1 MNILRKNDKAW
12 NELCAHYNIVERIA
26 ECGQFVISAEQ
37 IKQVSHQE
45 PRLITKFDHSINL
58 PKIFADN
65 HLSILPVTRGSYVIS
80 EFKAYHTFEERNCPI
95 QDFSLPEYLQSINDD
110 DIPSETIAINAAYA
124 SGILSDFF
132 EDESLCPTVC
142 GRMRSGN
149 FDFEIKNVNNER
161 VRVGVQNS
169 QIEIDS
175 AYEGL
180 RYLSIIEA
188 KKNLSDD
195 FLIRQLY
202 YPYRTWSGRINK
214 RIKPIFL
221 VHSNGIFH
229 LYQYDFEDPFL
240 YNSLKLVKYS
250 RYSIENTVICM
261 NDVMNVLNRSVLLEE
276 PEIAFPQADKFE
288 RVINLCEILSKRRY
302 TREEVTEN
310 YAFDVRQTN
319 YYTDAAQY
327 LGLARKIDGPSYE
340 LTSAGKSILAMPYK
354 RRQLAFCEKI
364 LQHKVFNETLKR
376 SLAVGC
382 LIDKDLIVSIM
393 RTSNLYK
400 IESDSTFG
408 RRASTVRSW
417 VNWILNLVQG

>member
-1 MNILRKNDKAW
+1 MSILRKNDKAW
-12 NELCAHYNIVERIA
+12 NELFAHFCILKKIS
-26 ECGQFVISAEQ
+26 ECGQFVISADQ

-58 PKIFADN
+58 PKIFSDN
-65 HLSILPVTRGSYVIS
+65 HLSILPVTRGNYVIS
-80 EFKAYHTFEERNCPI
+80 EFKAYHAFEECNSPI
-95 QDFSLPEYLQSINDD
+95 QEFSLPDYLQSINDD
-110 DIPSETIAINAAYA
+110 EIPSETIAINAAFA

-132 EDESLCPTVC
+132 EDEDLCPTVC

-149 FDFEIKNVNNER
+149 FDFEINNVKNER
-161 VRVGVQNS
+161 VHVGVQNS

-180 RYLSIIEA
+180 KYLSIIEA

-202 YPYRTWSGRINK
+202 YPYRTWLGRINK

-229 LYQYDFEDPFL
+229 LYQYDFEDPLL
-240 YNSLKLVKYS
+240 YNSLKLVKHS
-250 RYSIENTVICM
+250 RYSIENTEICM
-261 NDVMNVLNRSVLLEE
+261 DNVVDVLNGINLVGE
-276 PEIAFPQADKFE
+276 PEVAFPQADKFD
-288 RVINLCEILSKRRY
+288 RVINLCEILNRRKY
-302 TREEVTEN
+302 TREEVTEK

-327 LGLARKIDGPSYE
+327 LGLVRKVDGPSYE

-364 LQHKVFNETLKR
+364 LQHKAFNETLKR
-376 SLAVGC
+376 SLTAGC
-382 LIDKDLIVSIM
+382 LIDKDTIVSIM
-393 RTSNLYK
+393 RTSDLYK
-400 IESDSTFG
+400 VESDSTFE

-417 VNWILNLVQG
+417 VNWILSLVQG